1 MSYIANGRYSAIND
15 IRIFCRS
22 TQKLTERRE
31 IVMKKEAEILIQYA
45 RGDFSK
51 RMYMFL
57 QFPDLR
63 DAFQEIERK
72 GFRCSKDFCIYD

>member
-15 IRIFCRS
+15 NRIVCRS
-22 TQKLTERRE
+22 IQKLTERRE
-31 IVMKKEAEILIQYA
+31 IVMKKEAEILIQYV

-63 DAFQEIERK
+63 DTFQEIERK
-72 GFRCSKDFCIYD
+72 GFRCSNGFCLFD

>member
-1 MSYIANGRYSAIND
+1 
-15 IRIFCRS
+15 
-22 TQKLTERRE
+22 
-31 IVMKKEAEILIQYA
+31 MKKEAEILIQYA

-72 GFRCSKDFCIYD
+72 RFRCPDGFWIFD